1 VKTPLRTLTALVA
14 LALAAALVGS
24 SCSSVMPQ
32 ALVVDGFTLSER
44 DFLDEVSAVVENGA
58 FLGQA
63 PAGATSEAATWSTD
77 LTASLLTQRVTMVVA
92 TQENER
98 QGNEVTD
105 DDRTQ
110 AEVLLTQSLGSG
122 SSGSGGSS
130 NPDPD
135 GQAVL
140 QQLPASYRQALV
152 DGIANILVFQQ
163 AVIERAG
170 TEEGLRELF
179 EAQAADGAVEQA
191 CARHILIQAGSGQAE
206 PTDAEYAAALTQAE
220 DVVDQLAAGADFAS
234 LAAEVS
240 DDPGSAE
247 QGGELGCQP
256 QGAYVEEFDE
266 AVWDQPIGRV
276 GAPVR
281 TDFGY
286 HVIVVETRGEVTF
299 EDVRPQL
306 EAALADQQTQTEVI
320 NQSFTAALRA
330 ADVWVD
336 PKFGHWDVELV
347 QVQVPSGAQAPPS
360 STDTSLAGLLG
371 SAG

>member
-63 PAGATSEAATWSTD
+63 PAGATSEATTWCTD

-163 AVIERAG
+163 AVI
-170 TEEGLRELF
+170 